1 MLLSLFS
8 SFFILYVHNEA
19 NHLILNITFI
29 HILNQRVILLYMIPS
44 AQKSKTNLFN
54 AKRLTK
60 HLIGI
65 VKIFPDISE
74 ALCSALL
81 GTCNYTTM

>member
-8 SFFILYVHNEA
+8 SFFIYEA

-44 AQKSKTNLFN
+44 AQKSTTNLFN

-60 HLIGI
+60 HLRGI